1 MITSSAKSSIMY
13 PNGILENEPRKPEM
27 ADQSRMASFFSYPYT
42 SEVSAFELAEAGFHY
57 DGQNDEVMCRQC
69 GLRYSGWQK
78 GDDPKKLHMKIF
90 PCCPFFQKG
99 KSENVFMD
107 YFQQRNVLFSGACS
121 KPVNVVAERKREDRT
136 KQQHESEPF
145 SGTEE
150 SAIIAAPNETQTVEQ
165 IDQNNRE
172 VLSNT
177 GHDSAGHSDTI
188 TIQTSTGSLETVSPK
203 YQQFSVLATRL
214 TSYRH
219 WPQHLKQRP
228 EDLAKAGLFYEETND
243 YVRCFHCA
251 GGLREWEPEDDPFY
265 EHARWFP
272 FCPFMR
278 LIKGDKFIM
287 GVQSGTIKP
296 TVIQPV
302 DKLKSEQ
309 SKELNLFDHP
319 AVLSIM
325 EMGYSKTILTK
336 AITIYRK
343 RHGMELS
350 ADKLLPVV
358 WEIEE
363 TNIDIIQGEDNVINE
378 QTNDNGS
385 GDIGDIMGLD
395 TSVESAL
402 KVIDELIEANR
413 ELREQKRCKVCLDE
427 EASIVFLPCGHL
439 VTCPMCASALRKCPV
454 CRTYIRGT
462 VKAIIS

>member
-228 EDLAKAGLFYEETND
+228 EDLAKAGLFYEGTND

-251 GGLREWEPEDDPFY
+251 GGLREWDPEDDPFY

-272 FCPFMR
+272 FCPFMK
-278 LIKGDKFIM
+278 LIKGDKYIM

-296 TVIQPV
+296 PDVQRDESRQEI
-302 DKLKSEQ
+302 DMFE
-309 SKELNLFDHP
+309 HP
-319 AVLSIM
+319 AVLSVM
-325 EMGYSKTILTK
+325 ELGYNKAILTK
-336 AITIYRK
+336 AITAYRK
-343 RHGMELS
+343 RHGTDLCAE
-350 ADKLLPVV
+350 KLLPIV

-363 TNIDIIQGEDNVINE
+363 NDDMDVIPEDDITETKQADHNQEERECESTSEDTE
-378 QTNDNGS
+378 LTKKG
-385 GDIGDIMGLD
+385 
-395 TSVESAL
+395 
-402 KVIDELIEANR
+402 IDELTEENQ
-413 ELREQKRCKVCLDE
+413 ELREQKICKVCLDE